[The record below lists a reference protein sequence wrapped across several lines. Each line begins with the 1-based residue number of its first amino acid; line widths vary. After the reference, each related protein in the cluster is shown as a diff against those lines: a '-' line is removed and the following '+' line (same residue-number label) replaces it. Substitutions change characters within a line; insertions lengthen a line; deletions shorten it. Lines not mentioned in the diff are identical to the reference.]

1 MMINDDAILLMFGE
15 HTDYQMFDPEPDVA
29 ALVWM
34 MLLFNVGT
42 IVTFVLVM
50 VFVVLRLPA
59 LRYLRAHGR
68 TLLGQVV
75 E

>member
-1 MMINDDAILLMFGE
+1 MFGE
-15 HTDYQMFDPEPDVA
+15 LTDYQMFDPEPDVA

-34 MLLFNVGT
+34 MLLINVGT
-42 IVTFVLVM
+42 ILTFVLVM
-50 VFVVLRLPA
+50 LFVVLRLPA

-68 TLLGQVV
+68 TQGATYDLVRYWDKVV